1 MKLNELL
8 TESQHTELMM
18 LKEGPIGAIGR
29 GIAKGIGG
37 LAKGAGMIA
46 GIGKGLK
53 TAYQKGKATS
63 AAHIGGDV
71 PKSTDPEAQAT
82 YDKEYAKLTTPQAQ
96 PAAAAAAPAQ
106 TAASAAAAQSA
117 APAQTAAPAAGAT
130 PDAATQARIAAAPQG
145 YDTETGK
152 PNPAAKPAAAPAAEP
167 AAAEQ
172 PAAAPATDITKIQ
185 QTISK
190 LPPEQKKEIVDIL
203 QADPAIKKSA
213 PAPAAEKP
221 AASAQPAAAP
231 AAGGEQKPG
240 FLKTA
245 TDKIQDKAKAKAGT
259 QPSQAEIDADRARI
273 MGPTSDSII
282 RRRPSIVEGFSLYR
296 KK

>member
-8 TESQHTELMM
+8 TESQHAELTM

-71 PKSTDPEAQAT
+71 PARTDPAAQAT
-82 YDKEYAKLTTPQAQ
+82 YDKEYARLTTPQAQ

-106 TAASAAAAQSA
+106 TAAPA

-152 PNPAAKPAAAPAAEP
+152 PNPAPSAKPAAAPAAQP

-172 PAAAPATDITKIQ
+172 PAAAPAADITKIQ

-203 QADPAIKKSA
+203 QADPAIKKAA

-221 AASAQPAAAP
+221 AAPAQPAAAP

-245 TDKIQDKAKAKAGT
+245 TDKIQDKAKAQAGT
-259 QPSQAEIDADRARI
+259 KPSQAEIDADRARI
-273 MGPTSDSII
+273 MGPTSDSIV
-282 RRRPSIVEGFSLYR
+282 RKQPAIVEGFSLYR